1 MGTMWPS
8 VARLS
13 GGIAA
18 LLVAAAPVGA
28 QPGQQQQDPYPATL
42 QFGTGLINIPVAWVS
57 PVSGDVWIQTSG
69 KTIESYPD
77 KDAMGT
83 ATRFN
88 TNLSIDTHW
97 MSRFSVGVSAY
108 SQNPEWGLFGQV
120 LLLRDNQVSFLPG
133 VALGARNIGKYDC
146 EDRLLIG
153 HDIGLQADSTYEEF
167 CAYPG
172 FNTSPTL
179 YAVATKG
186 FGFGGAAGGLPST
199 QMNVSVGFGNGL
211 FSDDGDLGDN
221 YNQGGTIASGLFLG
235 TNVSFHPTL
244 NSTLHLVVEN
254 DGWDWNA
261 GAVYDYRGITLGLY
275 GTELEE
281 GGRDDADN
289 PDGNLIWNYRKLNL
303 SLGYS
308 GNIFDVARGVILRTR
323 ITDLTREQQR
333 LRYEI
338 AARERRIQG
347 LEVALRRAQ
356 AGELAE
362 MDRRRQDLE
371 RELQEEREQI
381 RRANE
386 RLRDLEQGRTP
397 GTTPSTPPSTPP
409 STTTPPAGSSSTP
422 DGASSAATSPSQ
434 TISPSL

>member
-1 MGTMWPS
+1 MGTMWPR

-13 GGIAA
+13 GAIAA
-18 LLVAAAPVGA
+18 LFVAAAPVGA

-57 PVSGDVWIQTSG
+57 PVSGDVWVQTSG
-69 KTIESYPD
+69 KTIPSFPD
-77 KDAMGT
+77 QDKIGL

-88 TNLSIDTHW
+88 TNISMDTHW
-97 MSRFSVGVSAY
+97 MNRFSVGVSAY
-108 SQNPEWGLFGQV
+108 SQNPEWGFFGQV
-120 LLLRDNQVSFLPG
+120 LLLRDDPLGFLPG
-133 VALGARNIGKYDC
+133 VALGARNVGPYDC
-146 EDRLLIG
+146 EERLLIG
-153 HDIGLQADSTYEEF
+153 HDIGLQADSTYDQF
-167 CAYPG
+167 CGYEG

-179 YAVATKG
+179 YGVATKSVG
-186 FGFGGAAGGLPST
+186 FGRAAGGIPST
-199 QMNVSVGFGNGL
+199 QMSFSVGYGNGL
-211 FSDDGDLGDN
+211 FSDDGDLGDD
-221 YNQGGTIASGLFLG
+221 YNLKGTIASGLFLG
-235 TNVSFHPTL
+235 TSATFHPSL
-244 NSTLHLVVEN
+244 NSTLHVMVEN

-261 GAVYDYRGITLGLY
+261 GGVFDYRGITVGIY

-281 GGRDDADN
+281 GSRDEAEGKPGR
-289 PDGNLIWNYRKLNL
+289 LIWNYRKLNL

-362 MDRRRQDLE
+362 MDRRRQELE
-371 RELQEEREQI
+371 QELNEEREQI

-386 RLRDLEQGRTP
+386 RLREIEQGRTP
-397 GTTPSTPPSTPP
+397 GTTPSAPPSTPP
-409 STTTPPAGSSSTP
+409 STTTPPAGSSTSP
-422 DGASSAATSPSQ
+422 DGASSATTTPGQ